1 MNWVQHLPGGLL
13 RPLALLPFGLTRQA
27 FIVLCNQVFAAPLRA
42 GELEFL
48 AGRVLRIE
56 LRDAG
61 LVLRLSASNRR
72 LRDPGA
78 AGAADVCIS
87 GNVYAFLLLVSRRED
102 PDTLFFQRH
111 LRIQGDT
118 QLGLYVKNFLDAWE
132 PPAAVYRL
140 QEGIATLL
148 ERFGR

>member
-1 MNWVQHLPGGLL
+1 MQDLPGGLL
-13 RPLALLPFGLTRQA
+13 RPLARLPFGLTQQA
-27 FIVLCNQVFAAPLRA
+27 FIVLCNQVFAAALQA

-48 AGRVLRIE
+48 SGRVLRIE
-56 LRDAG
+56 LRDAR
-61 LVLRLSASNRR
+61 LVLRLSARNRH

-87 GNVYAFLLLVSRRED
+87 GDAYAFLLLVSRRED

-111 LRIQGDT
+111 LRILGDT
-118 QLGLYVKNFLDAWE
+118 ELGLYVKNFLDAWE
-132 PPAAVYRL
+132 PPAAVHGV
-140 QEGIATLL
+140 QQGIATLL